1 MKYPSDHTRTTLTLD
16 EKTVDYLKFIEKYHH
31 GILWAI
37 DRATRFFRLDYISKR
52 PFLDGSTVQVDRSNS
67 ILDHA
72 KKLQDMENSE
82 KSNKSLRNV
91 RKSVVIDK
99 ATLASVNKIAK
110 ANQIKRDFVF
120 ISAIKQERDSMRKL
134 LKFRIELNRKF
145 LETKMK
151 PMCAQLESN
160 LNWGLNK
167 TEEFMKT
174 NSIYDFDFIVTWD
187 VESGLTTPYT
197 TVYESFVEAIAETD
211 KYIADWE
218 DML

>member
-16 EKTVDYLKFIEKYHH
+16 KKTINYLKFIEKYHH

-37 DRATRFFRLDYISKR
+37 DRATRFFKPDYVSNR

-82 KSNKSLRNV
+82 KNNKLIRNV
-91 RKSVVIDK
+91 RKSVVVDT

-110 ANQIKRDFVF
+110 MKQIKRDFVF
-120 ISAIKQERDSMRKL
+120 ISAIKQERDSMHKL
-134 LKFRIELNRKF
+134 LKFQIELNRKF

-160 LNWGLNK
+160 LNRGLKK
-167 TEEFMKT
+167 TEDFMKA
-174 NSIYDFDFIVTWD
+174 NRIYDFHFLVPWD
-187 VESGLTTPYT
+187 VEVGLTTPYS
-197 TVYESFVEAIAETD
+197 TVYESFIEALEETEKDIA
-211 KYIADWE
+211 AWE